1 LVAVVL
7 VAASGIDG
15 IRMMSVLG
23 GAPALFVIIGAALS
37 LAVMTVRGQRAA
49 AAPVVAE

>member
-1 LVAVVL
+1 

-23 GAPALFVIIGAALS
+23 GFPALFVIIGAAIS
-37 LAVMTVRGQRAA
+37 LAVMMVRGRPAA
-49 AAPVVAE
+49 TPALSD